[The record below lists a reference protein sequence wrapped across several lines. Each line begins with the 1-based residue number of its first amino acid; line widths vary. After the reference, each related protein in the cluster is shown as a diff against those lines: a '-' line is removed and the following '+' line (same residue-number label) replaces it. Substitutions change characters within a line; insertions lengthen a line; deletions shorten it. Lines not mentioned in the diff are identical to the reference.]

1 VETEGLVGQ
10 ARHML
15 GDDLPTCETVTFPAE
30 TVYAYHFDLK
40 PCLLFFKVNNGQFE
54 DAGLGTAGGNAW
66 RRGRSA
72 HLSCQ
77 QTQQ

>member
-1 VETEGLVGQ
+1 
-10 ARHML
+10 ML

-54 DAGLGTAGGNAW
+54 DAGLGTAGGNA
-66 RRGRSA
+66 
-72 HLSCQ
+72 
-77 QTQQ
+77 